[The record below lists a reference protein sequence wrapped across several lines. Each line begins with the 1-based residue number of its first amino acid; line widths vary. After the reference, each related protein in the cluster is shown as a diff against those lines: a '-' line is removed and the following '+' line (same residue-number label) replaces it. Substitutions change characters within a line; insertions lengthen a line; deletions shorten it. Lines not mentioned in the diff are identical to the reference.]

1 MALVGERRRRESGIG
16 EASEEAVVEGGGGV
30 GEVVEGSEG
39 VEEVGGG
46 GDVGEG
52 GGEELG
58 EEEGGFVREAMEDE
72 AGVDLGELPERV
84 AGVERVEELLLD
96 RSRVWCWQWCCR
108 CLFRDHLLAGMALP
122 LPSSIFFILSLT
134 CLCVL

>member
-1 MALVGERRRRESGIG
+1 MGERRRRESGIG

-46 GDVGEG
+46 GDEGE

-58 EEEGGFVREAMEDE
+58 EEEGGLVREAMEDE

-96 RSRVWCWQWCCR
+96 RSQVWWWRWCCC
-108 CLFRDHLLAGMALP
+108 CLFWDHLLACMALP
-122 LPSSIFFILSLT
+122 PPVNY
-134 CLCVL
+134 LCYT